1 MRLLPSETLL
11 FVIDVQK
18 KLFSSMFEQKVT
30 KQTICNII
38 DGAIILG
45 VPIIYTEQY
54 PAGLGSTIK
63 DVDRRIKREPRFE
76 KTTFSC
82 LGDNKIA
89 LELKRQKRKQILICG
104 IETHVC
110 VYQTVQD
117 LLSENYQAHVIT
129 DAVVSRHKSDHDL
142 GLAKMKSLGAE
153 LTSLETVLF
162 ELVSDSK
169 HSHFKAISQIIK

>member
-63 DVDRRIKREPRFE
+63 DVDRRIKREPRF
-76 KTTFSC
+76 
-82 LGDNKIA
+82 
-89 LELKRQKRKQILICG
+89 
-104 IETHVC
+104 
-110 VYQTVQD
+110 
-117 LLSENYQAHVIT
+117 
-129 DAVVSRHKSDHDL
+129 VVW
-142 GLAKMKSLGAE
+142 G
-153 LTSLETVLF
+153 
-162 ELVSDSK
+162 
-169 HSHFKAISQIIK
+169 IIKLL

>member
-54 PAGLGSTIK
+54 PAG
-63 DVDRRIKREPRFE
+63 
-76 KTTFSC
+76 
-82 LGDNKIA
+82 
-89 LELKRQKRKQILICG
+89 
-104 IETHVC
+104 
-110 VYQTVQD
+110 
-117 LLSENYQAHVIT
+117 
-129 DAVVSRHKSDHDL
+129 
-142 GLAKMKSLGAE
+142 
-153 LTSLETVLF
+153 
-162 ELVSDSK
+162 
-169 HSHFKAISQIIK
+169 

>member
-1 MRLLPSETLL
+1 
-11 FVIDVQK
+11 
-18 KLFSSMFEQKVT
+18 MFEQKVT

-82 LGDNKIA
+82 LGDNIIA
-89 LELKRQKRKQILICG
+89 LDSTRFTFRELSSSR
-104 IETHVC
+104 
-110 VYQTVQD
+110 
-117 LLSENYQAHVIT
+117 NYRCCSIP
-129 DAVVSRHKSDHDL
+129 S
-142 GLAKMKSLGAE
+142 
-153 LTSLETVLF
+153 
-162 ELVSDSK
+162 
-169 HSHFKAISQIIK
+169 

>member
-54 PAGLGSTIK
+54 PTSIEYIK
-63 DVDRRIKREPRFE
+63 YNSISN
-76 KTTFSC
+76 TTVS
-82 LGDNKIA
+82 
-89 LELKRQKRKQILICG
+89 LKGNVGYWMRLKYYENGMI
-104 IETHVC
+104 
-110 VYQTVQD
+110 VY
-117 LLSENYQAHVIT
+117 
-129 DAVVSRHKSDHDL
+129 
-142 GLAKMKSLGAE
+142 
-153 LTSLETVLF
+153 
-162 ELVSDSK
+162 
-169 HSHFKAISQIIK
+169 

>member
-1 MRLLPSETLL
+1 M
-11 FVIDVQK
+11 
-18 KLFSSMFEQKVT
+18 
-30 KQTICNII
+30 
-38 DGAIILG
+38 
-45 VPIIYTEQY
+45 
-54 PAGLGSTIK
+54 
-63 DVDRRIKREPRFE
+63 
-76 KTTFSC
+76 
-82 LGDNKIA
+82 GDNKIA